1 MLVDEKKKSL
11 KRKKKNQVSL
21 GKPCKSR
28 LIFQIYN
35 PLNYRF

>member
-1 MLVDEKKKSL
+1 MKKKKEL
-11 KRKKKNQVSL
+11 KKEEKNQVSL

-28 LIFQIYN
+28 LISQICN